1 MSNTNDLLN
10 RINAKY
16 STMSKGHKLLAT
28 YITDNYDKAVFLT
41 AAKMGETVG
50 ISESTVV
57 RFATSLGYKG
67 YPDFQKALEEL
78 VRNKLNSVQ
87 RMEVT
92 YGRIS
97 QSQILETVLQSD
109 RDKIKTTLEK
119 IDADAFDLAVDTIL
133 QSRKIYIVGIRSCAP
148 LASFLAFYMNLM
160 FEDVCLLTTNSSS
173 ELFEQMAAHHALVF
187 VGACGIAVRAIAP
200 WITDKLHDS
209 PVLVMDEQGQ
219 YVIPLLSGHVGG
231 ANELAVRLAEEL
243 GAVPVITTAT
253 DLHGSF
259 AVDLFA
265 KRNDLWIHNRE
276 GIARVSAKI
285 LAGEKITM
293 SVQTGHL
300 AVDETIPSEIRL
312 CAYPPV
318 EKVDVLIAD
327 NTEEIF
333 RKEAAE
339 LLLKPKKYILGAGCK
354 KGTDSVKLE
363 AFLRKILEE
372 QDIAI
377 EQVAALASIDV
388 KKEERCLL
396 EFSERYRIPF
406 QTYPAQKLQTVYG
419 TFHGSDFVKSQVGV
433 DNVCERAAMKAAGAD
448 GRICRAKQAQDGMT
462 VAIAEKAWK
471 VSM

>member
-1 MSNTNDLLN
+1 MKISVISFTKTGQKMAERILKSMCGGDETIILYSKCSRKKTVQTAENSGDVTTQTFGVIPNKDSNVP
-10 RINAKY
+10 
-16 STMSKGHKLLAT
+16 
-28 YITDNYDKAVFLT
+28 TDNTGNTIAVQ
-41 AAKMGETVG
+41 
-50 ISESTVV
+50 ESV
-57 RFATSLGYKG
+57 
-67 YPDFQKALEEL
+67 
-78 VRNKLNSVQ
+78 SVWA
-87 RMEVT
+87 
-92 YGRIS
+92 G
-97 QSQILETVLQSD
+97 
-109 RDKIKTTLEK
+109 
-119 IDADAFDLAVDTIL
+119 
-133 QSRKIYIVGIRSCAP
+133 
-148 LASFLAFYMNLM
+148 
-160 FEDVCLLTTNSSS
+160 
-173 ELFEQMAAHHALVF
+173 EQMAAHHALVF

-231 ANELAVRLAEEL
+231 ANELAVRLA
-243 GAVPVITTAT
+243 G
-253 DLHGSF
+253 
-259 AVDLFA
+259 DLFA

-276 GIARVSAKI
+276 WIARVSAKI

-396 EFSERYRIPF
+396 EFSEKYRIPF